1 MSRDEE
7 KDDPGAVHEHAA
19 PGHPVDISK
28 RGPFAEASG
37 PAPYLSVVISADGS
51 ATIDGVSVSA
61 TDGESVDAAI
71 LDALH
76 AHAVS
81 RNSAVTAAISDPSVE
96 QVTFVEVAPD
106 GSSSLVD
113 QLPTPAPGSPQG
125 PAGVLGEPEDAAG
138 YGLEHGPGLTDF
150 DEAPVDAA
158 DDDLDD
164 EEPYGRPQ
172 ASPAPPV
179 GGALL
184 RRQKPDGTNAARQ
197 SDDEYRAAGLLHRP
211 LVVGPVALGVAALV
225 VVPLVL
231 LGSGGSGGGQNKAA
245 GASDELTKSPSSHG
259 PSPTPTPTV
268 SVSPSLL
275 SPSPS
280 ASPSGKG
287 KRGAKGKKHTDGA
300 TGVTSTVTVRPPAA
314 TATVTAKPAADT
326 AAGAVNRLARND
338 PGRHICYRAYVSGQ
352 GWQKPVCDGTVAGTT
367 GQNRSIK
374 ALNIAVRGTGGTAA
388 NAFVHK
394 PGSTDG
400 KGVWMPH
407 WTANTAD
414 GKDIYIGHARKSAP
428 NMLGFAINVGSGG
441 QVCQSARVHNSDWG
455 QWGCVGPRPE
465 YVFGG
470 TLTND
475 VWLEAVKFTV

>member
-7 KDDPGAVHEHAA
+7 TQH
-19 PGHPVDISK
+19 
-28 RGPFAEASG
+28 F
-37 PAPYLSVVISADGS
+37 SVVIAADGS
-51 ATIDGVSVSA
+51 AAIDGVPVRVA
-61 TDGESVDAAI
+61 DGESVDSAI

-76 AHAVS
+76 GYAS
-81 RNSAVTAAISDPSVE
+81 DRNATVTAAISDPAVE

-106 GSSSLVD
+106 GSSRLVERPHEGSAD
-113 QLPTPAPGSPQG
+113 EVGRAVPVERAGAAAYGGTPETKPLPG
-125 PAGVLGEPEDAAG
+125 PASGPD
-138 YGLEHGPGLTDF
+138 GLADTD
-150 DEAPVDAA
+150 DA
-158 DDDLDD
+158 DDAGDADD
-164 EEPYGRPQ
+164 VPGMDDDGPYALRQP
-172 ASPAPPV
+172 SSVPPV
-179 GGALL
+179 PGHLL
-184 RRQKPDGTNAARQ
+184 RRPKSEAGNASRQ
-197 SDDEYRAAGLLHRP
+197 SDDEYRASGLLHRP

-245 GASDELTKSPSSHG
+245 GASDELTKSPSSHR
-259 PSPTPTPTV
+259 SSSAPTPTV

-287 KRGAKGKKHTDGA
+287 KRGGKGKKHTDGA
-300 TGVTSTVTVRPPAA
+300 TGVTTTVTVRPPAA
-314 TATVTAKPAADT
+314 TATVTAKPASDT
-326 AAGAVNRLARND
+326 AATAVNRLARND

-374 ALNIAVRGTGGTAA
+374 ALNIAVRGTGGSAA

-407 WTANTAD
+407 WTAITAD
-414 GKDIYIGHARKSAP
+414 GKDLYIGHAKKSAP
-428 NMLGFAINVGSGG
+428 NMLGFAINIGSGG

>member
-7 KDDPGAVHEHAA
+7 TQH
-19 PGHPVDISK
+19 
-28 RGPFAEASG
+28 F
-37 PAPYLSVVISADGS
+37 SVVIAADGS
-51 ATIDGVSVSA
+51 AAIDGIPVRA
-61 TDGESVDAAI
+61 ADGESVDSAI

-76 AHAVS
+76 GYASDRDAT
-81 RNSAVTAAISDPSVE
+81 VTAAISDPAVE

-106 GSSSLVD
+106 GSSRLVER
-113 QLPTPAPGSPQG
+113 PHEE
-125 PAGVLGEPEDAAG
+125 PAGEVGRAVPVERAGAVAYGGLPEEPLPDAAS
-138 YGLEHGPGLTDF
+138 E
-150 DEAPVDAA
+150 A
-158 DDDLDD
+158 DDLADTDDTTDLDGGD
-164 EEPYGRPQ
+164 DDGPYALRQPPGV
-172 ASPAPPV
+172 PPV
-179 GGALL
+179 PGHLL
-184 RRQKPDGTNAARQ
+184 RRPKPEAGNTSRQ
-197 SDDEYRAAGLLHRP
+197 SDDEYRASGLLHRP

-245 GASDELTKSPSSHG
+245 GASDELSKSPSSHG
-259 PSPTPTPTV
+259 PKSTPAPTV

-280 ASPSGKG
+280 PSPTGKG
-287 KRGAKGKKHTDGA
+287 KRGTKGKKHTDGA
-300 TGVTSTVTVRPPAA
+300 TGVTTTVTVRPPAA

-326 AAGAVNRLARND
+326 AATAVNRLARND

-374 ALNIAVRGTGGTAA
+374 ALNIAVRGTSGTAA

-394 PGSTDG
+394 PGSADG

-414 GKDIYIGHARKSAP
+414 GKDIYIGHAKKSAP
-428 NMLGFAINVGSGG
+428 NMLGFAINIGSGG
-441 QVCQSARVHNSDWG
+441 QVCQSARVHNSGWG

-475 VWLEAVKFTV
+475 VWLEAVKFSV

>member
-7 KDDPGAVHEHAA
+7 TQH
-19 PGHPVDISK
+19 
-28 RGPFAEASG
+28 F
-37 PAPYLSVVISADGS
+37 SVVIAADGS
-51 ATIDGVSVSA
+51 AAIDGVPVRVA
-61 TDGESVDAAI
+61 DGESVDSAI

-76 AHAVS
+76 GYAS
-81 RNSAVTAAISDPSVE
+81 DRNATVTAAISDPAVE
-96 QVTFVEVAPD
+96 QVTYVEVAPD
-106 GSSSLVD
+106 GSSRLVERPHEVSAD
-113 QLPTPAPGSPQG
+113 EVGRTVPVERANAAAYGGTPETKPLPGAAS
-125 PAGVLGEPEDAAG
+125 EPDDLADANG
-138 YGLEHGPGLTDF
+138 TNDTD
-150 DEAPVDAA
+150 DLSDM
-158 DDDLDD
+158 DDDG
-164 EEPYGRPQ
+164 PYALRQP
-172 ASPAPPV
+172 SSVPPV
-179 GGALL
+179 PGHLL
-184 RRQKPDGTNAARQ
+184 RRPKSEAGNASRQ
-197 SDDEYRAAGLLHRP
+197 SDDEYRVSGLLHRP

-245 GASDELTKSPSSHG
+245 GASDELSKAPSSHG
-259 PSPTPTPTV
+259 PKSRPTPTV
-268 SVSPSLL
+268 SVSPSL

-280 ASPSGKG
+280 TSPTGKG
-287 KRGAKGKKHTDGA
+287 KRGSKGKKHTDGA
-300 TGVTSTVTVRPPAA
+300 TGVTTTVTVRPPAA

-326 AAGAVNRLARND
+326 AATAVNRLARND

-367 GQNRSIK
+367 GQNRPIK

-407 WTANTAD
+407 WTANTSD
-414 GKDIYIGHARKSAP
+414 GKDIYIGHAKKSAP
-428 NMLGFAINVGSGG
+428 NMLGFAINIGSGG
-441 QVCQSARVHNSDWG
+441 QVCQSAHVHNSNWG

>member
-1 MSRDEE
+1 MSRDESTQ
-7 KDDPGAVHEHAA
+7 H
-19 PGHPVDISK
+19 
-28 RGPFAEASG
+28 F
-37 PAPYLSVVISADGS
+37 SVVIAADGS
-51 ATIDGVSVSA
+51 AAIDGVPVRVA
-61 TDGESVDAAI
+61 DGESVDSAI

-76 AHAVS
+76 GYASDRDAT
-81 RNSAVTAAISDPSVE
+81 VTAAISDPAVE

-106 GSSSLVD
+106 GSSTLVER
-113 QLPTPAPGSPQG
+113 PHAGPEHEVGRPAPVERVEGGAAAYDRTPDAEPPGAASELDDVDDDGPYALPQG
-125 PAGVLGEPEDAAG
+125 SGV
-138 YGLEHGPGLTDF
+138 
-150 DEAPVDAA
+150 
-158 DDDLDD
+158 
-164 EEPYGRPQ
+164 
-172 ASPAPPV
+172 PPV
-179 GGALL
+179 PGHLL
-184 RRQKPDGTNAARQ
+184 RRPKSDGTNTSRQ

-245 GASDELTKSPSSHG
+245 GASDELTKAPSSHG
-259 PSPTPTPTV
+259 PSSTPTPTV

-287 KRGAKGKKHTDGA
+287 KRGTKGKRHTDGA
-300 TGVTSTVTVRPPAA
+300 TGVTTTVTVRPPAA

-326 AAGAVNRLARND
+326 AATAVNRLARND

-407 WTANTAD
+407 WTANTSD
-414 GKDIYIGHARKSAP
+414 GKDIYIGHAKKSAP
-428 NMLGFAINVGSGG
+428 NMLGFAINIGNGG
-441 QVCQSARVHNSDWG
+441 QVCQSARVHNSNWG

-470 TLTND
+470 SLTND
-475 VWLEAVKFTV
+475 VWLEAVKFSV

>member
-7 KDDPGAVHEHAA
+7 TDDRGAVGEPPAL
-19 PGHPVDISK
+19 GRPVDMSK
-28 RGPFAEASG
+28 REPFAEVPE
-37 PAPYLSVVISADGS
+37 PAPYLSVVITADGS
-51 ATIDGVSVSA
+51 AAIDGVPVPA
-61 TDGESVDAAI
+61 RDGESVDAAI

-76 AHAVS
+76 AHAVGRDS
-81 RNSAVTAAISDPSVE
+81 PVTAAISDPAVE

-113 QLPTPAPGSPQG
+113 GPPLPAPGRSQG
-125 PAGVLGEPEDAAG
+125 PAGVLGEPEGPAG
-138 YGLEHGPGLTDF
+138 YGHEHGPGAPDF
-150 DEAPVDAA
+150 DDAA
-158 DDDLDD
+158 DDDLGD
-164 EEPYGRPQ
+164 EEAYGRPH
-172 ASPAPPV
+172 ASPVPPV
-179 GGALL
+179 GGPLL
-184 RRQKPDGTNAARQ
+184 RREKRDGSNASRQ
-197 SDDEYRAAGLLHRP
+197 SDDEYRASGLLHRP

-231 LGSGGSGGGQNKAA
+231 LGSGGSGGGENKAA
-245 GASDELTKSPSSHG
+245 GASDELTKGPSRQSPSA
-259 PSPTPTPTV
+259 TPTPTV

-287 KRGAKGKKHTDGA
+287 KRGGKGKKHTDGA
-300 TGVTSTVTVRPPAA
+300 TGVTTTVTVRPPAA
-314 TATVTAKPAADT
+314 TATVTARPAADT
-326 AAGAVNRLARND
+326 AASAVNRLARND

-414 GKDIYIGHARKSAP
+414 GKDIYIGHAQKSAP
-428 NMLGFAINVGSGG
+428 NMLGFAINIGSGG

-475 VWLEAVKFTV
+475 VWLEAVKFSV

>member
-7 KDDPGAVHEHAA
+7 TQH
-19 PGHPVDISK
+19 
-28 RGPFAEASG
+28 F
-37 PAPYLSVVISADGS
+37 SVVIAADGS
-51 ATIDGVSVSA
+51 AAIDGVPVRA
-61 TDGESVDAAI
+61 ADGESVDAAI

-76 AHAVS
+76 GYAS
-81 RNSAVTAAISDPSVE
+81 DRDTTVTAAISDPAVE

-106 GSSSLVD
+106 GSSRLVERPHERLAD
-113 QLPTPAPGSPQG
+113 EMGPPAPP
-125 PAGVLGEPEDAAG
+125 
-138 YGLEHGPGLTDF
+138 
-150 DEAPVDAA
+150 APVERAQGGAVAYGRTPDAGPPGA
-158 DDDLDD
+158 ESELDDLDD
-164 EEPYGRPQ
+164 LDDDGPYALSQPSGV
-172 ASPAPPV
+172 PPV
-179 GGALL
+179 PGHLL
-184 RRQKPDGTNAARQ
+184 RRPKPDGGNTSRQ

-211 LVVGPVALGVAALV
+211 LVVGPVALGVVALV

-259 PSPTPTPTV
+259 PSSTPPPTV

-287 KRGAKGKKHTDGA
+287 KRGAKGKKNTDGA

-394 PGSTDG
+394 SGSTDG